1 MISMD
6 MLHDAQQ
13 VLGPVISRTPMV
25 STKGIVPG
33 CDFYL
38 KADCLQKTGAFKL
51 RGAYYKI
58 ATLSDEEKARG
69 VIACSAGNHA
79 QGVAYAARDMGI
91 RATICIPEGAPISK
105 IEATRSYGA
114 NVVLVPGVYDDAYA
128 EAVRLRD
135 EQGLTFIHP
144 FNDYRIMAGQG
155 TIGLE
160 ILQQLP
166 DVDMI
171 VTAIGGGG
179 LISGVAK
186 AVKELKPS
194 CQVIGVQAEG
204 AASMYEA
211 LRQDKIITLPQ
222 VGTMA
227 DGIQVKTAGTLTFD
241 MCRQYVDK
249 VVTVSES
256 EIAAAIL
263 TILEKQKLIT
273 EGAGAVSVAAVMAG
287 KLDVKGKTV
296 CALLSGGNVDVT
308 MLERIIKH
316 GLTAEGRIASFS
328 TVLPD
333 QPNALATYLA
343 ALSHEGVNVLEVYHE
358 RSSMKVGVGSCR
370 VRMVVETRN
379 HEHIHQLYSYLAE
392 RGYTIKE

>member
-1 MISMD
+1 MVTLETIW
-6 MLHDAQQ
+6 DAQNALRG
-13 VLGPVISRTPMV
+13 VARVTPLNPAKALGKNVYI
-25 STKGIVPG
+25 K
-33 CDFYL
+33 CEN
-38 KADCLQKTGAFKL
+38 LQLTGAFKL
-51 RGAYYKI
+51 RGAYNKLRD
-58 ATLSDEEKARG
+58 LSAEERERG

-79 QGVAYAARDMGI
+79 QGIALSAARLGMKSV
-91 RATICIPEGAPISK
+91 ICMPAGAPISK
-105 IEATRSYGA
+105 IEATRNYGA
-114 NVVLVPGVYDDAYA
+114 QVVLVPGVYDDAAREAARLA
-128 EAVRLRD
+128 E
-135 EQGLTFIHP
+135 EKGYTFAHP
-144 FNDYRIMAGQG
+144 FNDPAVIAGQG

-160 ILQQLP
+160 ILEQLP
-166 DVDMI
+166 DVDVI

-179 LISGVAK
+179 LISGVAR

-211 LRQDKIITLPQ
+211 LRQDKIITLPK
-222 VGTMA
+222 VGTIA
-227 DGIQVKTAGTLTFD
+227 DGIQVKTAGELTFD
-241 MCRQYVDK
+241 MCRKYVDK

-273 EGAGAVSVAAVMAG
+273 EGAGAVSVAAVMSG
-287 KLDVKGKTV
+287 KIDVKGKTV

-316 GLTAEGRIASFS
+316 GLTAEGRVASFS

-343 ALSHEGVNVLEVYHE
+343 VLSHEGVNVLEVYHE

-379 HEHIHQLYSYLAE
+379 HQHIQQLYRYLAE
-392 RGYTIKE
+392 KGYTIKE